1 VITAFPL
8 ASKALQPP
16 GKAELASMLPGFR
29 FLFAAVVLSLS
40 ILVFGLG
47 AAALL
52 RAAHEQFA
60 SLPSRRA
67 PAEPVFTRQN
77 DAPLPTL
84 ALLRFDPPAVEKTP
98 DVPAAAT
105 PELVTPAGQ
114 AADPAPSLEPEKLA
128 ALQEEPMS
136 TDATP
141 AAPALETTTATPL
154 ATVESPAPE
163 VPQEVVKV
171 TAIAEAPQ
179 PSAAAAP
186 ATDTLAPAANIV
198 ATKIATLGGPI
209 VVIDEK
215 AAAAAANAADAKP
228 DRSAVRK
235 RAAQRARE
243 RRRSA
248 ARRARLAVRQAA
260 VAAQQAPA
268 NPFGQTQTTVARSAQ

>member
-1 VITAFPL
+1 
-8 ASKALQPP
+8 
-16 GKAELASMLPGFR
+16 MLPGFR

-98 DVPAAAT
+98 DMPAAAT
-105 PELVTPAGQ
+105 PETVTPAGQ
-114 AADPAPSLEPEKLA
+114 APDPAPSLEPEKLA

-154 ATVESPAPE
+154 ATVESPTPE

-186 ATDTLAPAANIV
+186 ATDTLAPAANI
-198 ATKIATLGGPI
+198 AASKIATLGGPI

-215 AAAAAANAADAKP
+215 AAANAADAKP

-260 VAAQQAPA
+260 VAAQQAQA
-268 NPFGQTQTTVARSAQ
+268 NPFGQTQTTVARTAQ

>member
-1 VITAFPL
+1 
-8 ASKALQPP
+8 
-16 GKAELASMLPGFR
+16 MLPGFR

-98 DVPAAAT
+98 DNVPAAAA
-105 PELVTPAGQ
+105 PETVTPAAQ
-114 AADPAPSLEPEKLA
+114 APDAALVEPEKLA
-128 ALQEEPMS
+128 ALPEEPMS

-141 AAPALETTTATPL
+141 AAPATETAAPTPAAAVESAQPL
-154 ATVESPAPE
+154 AVQEE
-163 VPQEVVKV
+163 VRVA
-171 TAIAEAPQ
+171 AIAEAPQ
-179 PSAAAAP
+179 PSTAAVPGP
-186 ATDTLAPAANIV
+186 ASDTPTPGANV
-198 ATKIATLGGPI
+198 AATKIATLGGPAVI
-209 VVIDEK
+209 IDEK
-215 AAAAAANAADAKP
+215 AAANAADAKQ

-243 RRRSA
+243 RRRIA
-248 ARRARLAVRQAA
+248 ARRARLAARQAA
-260 VAAQQAPA
+260 LAAQQLQA
-268 NPFGQTQTTVARSAQ
+268 NPFGQTQTTVAR

>member
-1 VITAFPL
+1 
-8 ASKALQPP
+8 
-16 GKAELASMLPGFR
+16 MLPGFR

-67 PAEPVFTRQN
+67 PAEPIFTRQN

-98 DVPAAAT
+98 DVPPAAA
-105 PELVTPAGQ
+105 PEAVTPAAQ
-114 AADPAPSLEPEKLA
+114 APDAAPVEPEKLA
-128 ALQEEPMS
+128 ALPEEPMS
-136 TDATP
+136 TEVTP
-141 AAPALETTTATPL
+141 AAPVTETTAAEPVVDSAPPPAL
-154 ATVESPAPE
+154 A
-163 VPQEVVKV
+163 QEMKV
-171 TAIAEAPQ
+171 AAIAEAPK

-186 ATDTLAPAANIV
+186 APDTLAPGANI
-198 ATKIATLGGPI
+198 AAPKIATLGGPI

-215 AAAAAANAADAKP
+215 AAANAADAKS

-243 RRRSA
+243 RRRIA
-248 ARRARLAVRQAA
+248 ARRARLAAQRAA
-260 VAAQQAPA
+260 LAAQQLQA
-268 NPFGQTQTTVARSAQ
+268 NPFGQTQTTVARTAQ